1 MGDLSETFPDRYAD
15 FTEHLP
21 LPEYTHREG
30 QLNLAARLPSFFV
43 RPDLGPRLHIAHDLT
58 SQPKIGTVNL
68 RVDVTDVINVL
79 MHATRSVDQIPPK
92 GSETQLRA
100 FLRQAGVDLSE
111 VFHTKSHTNA
121 TSNRGLPGAVWHIF
135 RPCDT
140 AGLREFLIKID
151 KLSSPSSSSRSEG
164 SAGGDVIHDQRMFL
178 SQDQLDELKAETG
191 IKPYTIL
198 QFPGDAILIPAGSV
212 HQVRNLGNCINVS
225 SDFISPEHVSQ
236 CLELTEEFRRLPRNH
251 PSHED
256 KLQVKNMIY
265 HTVKDALSTVLKAL
279 TSSNQPQQQNPSS
292 PSPV

>member
-1 MGDLSETFPDRYAD
+1 MP
-15 FTEHLP
+15 
-21 LPEYTHREG
+21 
-30 QLNLAARLPSFFV
+30 
-43 RPDLGPRLHIAHDLT
+43 
-58 SQPKIGTVNL
+58 
-68 RVDVTDVINVL
+68 
-79 MHATRSVDQIPPK
+79 
-92 GSETQLRA
+92 
-100 FLRQAGVDLSE
+100 FLLLIL
-111 VFHTKSHTNA
+111 
-121 TSNRGLPGAVWHIF
+121 GLPGAVWHIF

-151 KLSSPSSSSRSEG
+151 KLSSQSSSRSES

-178 SQDQLDELKAETG
+178 SQEQLEKLRAETG

-212 HQVRNLGNCINVS
+212 HQVRNVANCINVS

-265 HTVKDALSTVLKAL
+265 HTVKDALSTVVKASI
-279 TSSNQPQQQNPSS
+279 SSNQRQQQNPSS
-292 PSPV
+292 PSPM